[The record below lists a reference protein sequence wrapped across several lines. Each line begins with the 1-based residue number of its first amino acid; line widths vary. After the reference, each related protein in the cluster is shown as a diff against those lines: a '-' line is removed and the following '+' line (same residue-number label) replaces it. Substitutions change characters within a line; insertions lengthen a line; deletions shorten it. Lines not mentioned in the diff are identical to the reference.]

1 MNDKTDETIVV
12 TNQNDL
18 ENTPAVPHDVS
29 IHRIVEEKEDNDLA
43 RALKQR
49 HIQMIALAG
58 AIVSAIPPPAQKFPF
73 INFFARA
80 QVSSSLL
87 AVPSRRAA
95 LSARSWAT
103 CSSALWSAP
112 CNLL

>member
-1 MNDKTDETIVV
+1 MNDKTDETIVAP
-12 TNQNDL
+12 NQNDL

-58 AIVSAIPPPAQKFPF
+58 AIVSTPSPAQKFPF

-87 AVPSRRAA
+87 AVPSRPAA

-103 CSSALWSAP
+103 CSSALLSAP
-112 CNLL
+112 CNSL